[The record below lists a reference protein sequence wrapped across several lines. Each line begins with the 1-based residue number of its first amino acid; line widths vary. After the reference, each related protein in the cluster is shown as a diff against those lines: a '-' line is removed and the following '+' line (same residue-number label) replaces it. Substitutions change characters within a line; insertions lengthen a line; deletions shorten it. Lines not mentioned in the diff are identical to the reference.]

1 MDRGRLETEVKG
13 CRPSGRC
20 NANKARRQAFSSKKC
35 MEFLKKEIGG
45 LNLLRRIE
53 QLAHNFEYSQSSLTR
68 ISKLEGYYLFYEY
81 LLLSI
86 KFTFRFGKD
95 IQYLKIETLAE
106 SRRLRWNDPIGLF
119 FFTFDR
125 ASDNDRFLIDPISMI
140 FSIVPGKCKIL
151 TDKLYYFI
159 YRDAIPN
166 LIYCGQELSGLLGA
180 TMLYSYITRVNKK
193 WCPYFIRWHWTML
206 LSYQIC
212 EQPFINLVTR
222 SQLYMREILE
232 PILNGP
238 NKVTMINYN
247 PNYLIEWQ
255 HDFLTILNITVV
267 LVHLAI
273 YFYATFHAILGQYFY
288 IPLLTTNADLHCGFA
303 PPTKYRGGKKKWERI
318 DWENA
323 PTFIDNIKSILI
335 LLKNF
340 IIRIITICGRPFIWI
355 LGKFVDL
362 PDD

>member
-1 MDRGRLETEVKG
+1 MNENLTLVEVFLDKFADVG
-13 CRPSGRC
+13 SGIGM
-20 NANKARRQAFSSKKC
+20 RQIESLFVIILTIRFIILAFRYNMITS
-35 MEFLKKEIGG
+35 FLIVCINSVATY
-45 LNLLRRIE
+45 LWYRHIVD
-53 QLAHNFEYSQSSLTR
+53 LA
-68 ISKLEGYYLFYEY
+68 LFYEY

-140 FSIVPGKCKIL
+140 FSIVPAKCKII

-222 SQLYMREILE
+222 SQLYIREILE
-232 PILNGP
+232 PVLNGP

-323 PTFIDNIKSILI
+323 PTFIDNIKSIFI

-340 IIRIITICGRPFIWI
+340 IIKIITICGRPFIWI
-355 LGKFVDL
+355 LGKFINL